1 MGGVLHLVCI
11 REQFCVC
18 CVCVHALMR
27 LHSVHVCAR
36 QYVCIMED
44 NIPSNSDKYSW
55 LADIKGSWLF
65 GGYIG
70 LCRGNILHRALL

>member
-1 MGGVLHLVCI
+1 
-11 REQFCVC
+11 
-18 CVCVHALMR
+18 
-27 LHSVHVCAR
+27 
-36 QYVCIMED
+36 MED